1 MKTTISCITLLL
13 LTIGINAQE
22 IKIENHSTNAN
33 KTADVTPKETT
44 TNVSSST
51 RALKTKNTLE
61 EDTCYSEI
69 SKAAFYEALI
79 RQNGL
84 EIYLNNSDIV
94 LKNTED
100 IITNNKDR
108 ISYTE

>member
-22 IKIENHSTNAN
+22 IKTENHSTNAN
-33 KTADVTPKETT
+33 ETADVTSKEAITD
-44 TNVSSST
+44 VSST
-51 RALKTKNTLE
+51 RALKTENTLE

-69 SKAAFYEALI
+69 SKATFYEALI

>member
-22 IKIENHSTNAN
+22 IKTENHITNAN
-33 KTADVTPKETT
+33 ETANVTT
-44 TNVSSST
+44 TDVSSST
-51 RALKTKNTLE
+51 RALKTENTLE

-69 SKAAFYEALI
+69 SKATFYEALI

-84 EIYLNNSDIV
+84 EIHLNNSDLV

>member
-22 IKIENHSTNAN
+22 IKTENHITNADE
-33 KTADVTPKETT
+33 TANVTSKETT
-44 TNVSSST
+44 TDVSST
-51 RALKTKNTLE
+51 RALKTENTLE

-69 SKAAFYEALI
+69 SKATFYEALI

-84 EIYLNNSDIV
+84 EMYLNNSDLV

-100 IITNNKDR
+100 IITNNKNR

>member
-1 MKTTISCITLLL
+1 MKITISCITLLL

-22 IKIENHSTNAN
+22 IKTENHITNAN
-33 KTADVTPKETT
+33 ETADVTSKETT
-44 TNVSSST
+44 TDVSSST
-51 RALKTKNTLE
+51 RALKTENTLE

-69 SKAAFYEALI
+69 SKATFYEALI

-84 EIYLNNSDIV
+84 EIYLNNSDLV

>member
-1 MKTTISCITLLL
+1 MKTTISCITLLFL
-13 LTIGINAQE
+13 VLGINAQE
-22 IKIENHSTNAN
+22 IKTENHITKAN
-33 KTADVTPKETT
+33 ETAAVNSKK

-51 RALKTKNTLE
+51 RALKTENTLE

-69 SKAAFYEALI
+69 SKATFYEALI

-84 EIYLNNSDIV
+84 EIYLNNSDFA

-100 IITNNKDR
+100 IITNNKER
-108 ISYTE
+108 ISYSE